1 MLLTSFYAIPSF
13 EGARWRLF
21 CTHSQWCSIRFG
33 FLHRPPNVVDFIFHC
48 WIKPCYPLLASLLI
62 EWVYLFLFWR
72 LSMLLWLHIVHD
84 ISFIHCLRLVLII
97 LFFTFRCFRI
107 LFRTKNTRRLL
118 TIVIHFGQRHI
129 ISAFDLLA
137 WLVTFELHHY
147 QLLLCLLFWW
157 WCRHYAGN
165 FFIDYLT
172 LCSLW
177 IIKAEILLFLRYF
190 LITLII
196 ISVDINHLLDMLVL
210 LLVAHS
216 HFRYFFGC

>member
-1 MLLTSFYAIPSF
+1 
-13 EGARWRLF
+13 
-21 CTHSQWCSIRFG
+21 
-33 FLHRPPNVVDFIFHC
+33 
-48 WIKPCYPLLASLLI
+48 
-62 EWVYLFLFWR
+62 
-72 LSMLLWLHIVHD
+72 MLLWLHIVHD

-157 WCRHYAGN
+157 WCRHYAGI